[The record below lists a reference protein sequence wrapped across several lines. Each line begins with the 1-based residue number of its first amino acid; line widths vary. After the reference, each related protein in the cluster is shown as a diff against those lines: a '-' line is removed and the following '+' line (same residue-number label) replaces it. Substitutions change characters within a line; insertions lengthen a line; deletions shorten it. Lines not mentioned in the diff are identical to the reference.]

1 MVWKKSPLSWKEQG
15 MSRSARA
22 AAKAADRLPGGTH
35 QDHDILRPAGAQGA
49 VALRDGIALI
59 QQLPDA
65 RRHEPGLGGDLL
77 YRLVILPR
85 LLVGRDEME
94 LCLAIHPLRVIRRP
108 EVEGLVLAVVHLPH
122 LHRQNV
128 GEDEVGA
135 LQNLPPGAEV
145 AGQQDLPLLSVSRLL
160 PGLEP
165 VVFSQENGGIR
176 QAKAVDALLHVPHSE
191 DVLPVFGHRLED
203 GVLDLV
209 GVLVLVHQDLP
220 VSGRHLLPQLCGGTA
235 GTHQQ
240 AQGQVLLVGEVGSVQ
255 PQLLLPVPLRK
266 VLR

>member
-1 MVWKKSPLSWKEQG
+1 MEEVPALLERTGDVPLCQG
-15 MSRSARA
+15 GGEGGRPA
-22 AAKAADRLPGGTH
+22 AGGTH

-191 DVLPVFGHRLED
+191 DVLPVFGHRPED